1 MEFFVMARIFRHPD
15 DAISLRDVWTF
26 ADGELNVLGEAA
38 SRRLDDE
45 KQVAKLH
52 REVAW
57 STQALIEF
65 WDLVNFTRTGK
76 GRVQYRNYLYFEALH
91 ALREAT
97 VGMLNG
103 LPRASTGLLRSVL
116 EMVLLHCWW
125 QKRIE
130 RTGNSNQFY
139 DWLEGRR
146 LKPKFRDMV
155 EKNLEWLVIPA
166 AEVASKN
173 IYDTYNQLCSYV
185 HVPIRE
191 ESVTMLNRGNV
202 GRVGAGVLNHWLALA
217 RDVLLIGL
225 QQLVHLYPQSIFPVD
240 VCKRF
245 GFNPPVGTFFD
256 KFNFV
261 PLKAVF
267 GLAQIESWRSRLRNH
282 PTVERAMDIYNS
294 RPDLIEKE
302 ILQTWDYVEGSSSVD
317 RDTDDPVARWFKVKA
332 QMRAISMG
340 MTYSEPLGPH
350 W

>member
-26 ADGELNVLGEAA
+26 ADRELNVLGEAA
-38 SRRLDDE
+38 SRRLGDE
-45 KQVAKLH
+45 QRVANLH
-52 REVAW
+52 CEVAW

-65 WDLVNFTRTGK
+65 WDLVNFKRTGK
-76 GRVQYRNYLYFEALH
+76 CRVQYKNYLYFEAVH

-130 RTGNSNQFY
+130 RTGNSKQFY

-146 LKPKFRDMV
+146 PKPKFRDMV
-155 EKNLEWLVIPA
+155 ENNLEWLVIPG
-166 AEVASKN
+166 AEAASKN
-173 IYDTYNQLCSYV
+173 IYDTYNQLSSFV
-185 HVPIRE
+185 HAPIRK
-191 ESVTMLNRGNV
+191 ESLTMLNRGNV

-225 QQLVHLYPQSIFPVD
+225 QQLVRLYPQSIFPVD

-256 KFNFV
+256 KFNFI
-261 PLKAVF
+261 PLEAVF
-267 GLAQIESWRSRLRNH
+267 GLTQIESWRSRLRNH

-294 RPDLIEKE
+294 RPDLTEE
-302 ILQTWDYVEGSSSVD
+302 ETLQTWDYVKGSSSVD
-317 RDTDDPVARWFKVKA
+317 RDTDDPVARWFTVKA
-332 QMRAISMG
+332 QMRAISMR
-340 MTYSEPLGPH
+340 MTYSEPLGPY

>member
-52 REVAW
+52 REVAS

-130 RTGNSNQFY
+130 RTGNSKQFY
-139 DWLEGRR
+139 GWLEGRR
-146 LKPKFRDMV
+146 PQPRFRDIV
-155 EKNLEWLVIPA
+155 ANNLDWLEFPA
-166 AEVASKN
+166 ATEASKS
-173 IYDTYNQLCSYV
+173 IQHTYNQLCSYV
-185 HVPIRE
+185 HAPIRE
-191 ESVTMLNRGNV
+191 ESLTMLNRGNV
-202 GRVGAGVLNHWLALA
+202 GRGAAAVLNHWLALA
-217 RDVLLIGL
+217 REVLLIGL

-240 VCKRF
+240 VYRKF
-245 GFNPPVGTFFD
+245 GFNPPVGTYFD

-261 PLKAVF
+261 PLEAVF
-267 GLAQIESWRSRLRNH
+267 GIAQIESWRSRLRNH
-282 PTVERAMDIYNS
+282 LTVEGLLDFYNS
-294 RPDLIEKE
+294 RLDLTEEE
-302 ILQTWDYVEGSSSVD
+302 ILQTWDYVKCSSPVD
-317 RDTDDPVARWFKVKA
+317 RETDDPVARWFTVKA

-340 MTYSEPLGPH
+340 MTYSEPLGPY